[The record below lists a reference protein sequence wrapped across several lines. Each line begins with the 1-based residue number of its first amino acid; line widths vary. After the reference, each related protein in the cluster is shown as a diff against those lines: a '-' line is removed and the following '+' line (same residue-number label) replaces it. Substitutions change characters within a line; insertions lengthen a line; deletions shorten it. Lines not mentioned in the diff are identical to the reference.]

1 MKIAALPGKNRKN
14 LIVIGILLIGLPLLV
29 FASYQ
34 VYQIISR
41 ASVEAKPNN
50 VLLSNLTTSS
60 VTVTW
65 VTEVTSTGS
74 VIPIVNSSE
83 QSPVIDKRGSGK
95 RYTHYVELTSLEPNT
110 EYQFIIVSDSK
121 KYTSEG
127 SKNFTFRTAP
137 ITSDT
142 PTPNP
147 IHGSVNGG
155 SGDDVMLYALL
166 KDKSSYPVSAIMPTG
181 GNWIMDLSALR
192 KVSDKSMIVVTD
204 STNIVVIAVSG
215 INKGTVVEG
224 AYSELFDSNGKLKD
238 VYALTLGDN
247 TTLYS
252 YFPPVSMLEAYS
264 AETPVVPVVP
274 STPSRPT
281 TPIEEEE
288 DEEEE
293 DEEEGEFERTLRIV
307 HQLNW
312 IDMVTADGSTVSGDS
327 GESTVQI
334 VNLTDTGFSVL
345 WISENKEEGYINYG
359 TSKTSLSNEAKDE
372 RDGLTT
378 KGTYYVHVV
387 SLSRLQPETDYYFE
401 IKSGEDTYDKD
412 GSKYSTKTFSTL
424 SSPPPFE
431 SITGVVDGMPEHNEV
446 AVVAYIKDVD
456 NTGSQGDSLKMA
468 TLVDENGKW
477 ILSIADS
484 RVQDGSSYFEYTS
497 GDTLSVNLFTTV
509 TSDTHT
515 ESMQGISDRDIEISL
530 GAESASG
537 VSYTEVPLLGNY
549 GILGYSSGTNPNLNI
564 NSSNSTY
571 EVDSGTETP
580 QTGIFDNVIYLILF
594 SFGLMTLGILVYR
607 SGMTKPKGKGKMIR
621 NL

>member
-1 MKIAALPGKNRKN
+1 MEIAALPGKNRKN
-14 LIVIGILLIGLPLLV
+14 LIIIGILLIGLPLLV

-41 ASVEAKPNN
+41 ASIEAKPNN

-127 SKNFTFRTAP
+127 SKNFTFKTAP

-274 STPSRPT
+274 T
-281 TPIEEEE
+281 TPTEEEE
-288 DEEEE
+288 YEEEE
-293 DEEEGEFERTLRIV
+293 EYVEEEEEGEFERTFRIV

-312 IDMVTADGSTVSGDS
+312 IDMVTANGSAVSGDS

-334 VNLTDTGFSVL
+334 VNLTDTGFTIL
-345 WISENKEEGYINYG
+345 WISETEEEGYINYG
-359 TSKTSLSNEAKDE
+359 TAKTSLSNEAKDE

-378 KGTYYVHVV
+378 KGTYYVHAV
-387 SLSRLQPETDYYFE
+387 SLSRLQPGTDYYFE
-401 IKSGEDTYDKD
+401 IKSGEDTYDND

-446 AVVAYIKDVD
+446 VVVAYIKDVD

-497 GDTLSVNLFTTV
+497 GDTLSIDLLTTV

-571 EVDSGTETP
+571 DVETGTETP

-594 SFGLMTLGILVYR
+594 SLGLMTLGILVYR